1 MVIFYTFSEL
11 LWLKTFE
18 KSLLPELMTFWFTIG
33 GKLGE
38 GRTVLIR
45 SRLYRII
52 WALENFNL
60 KGIVESIANVI
71 FEQTF
76 MVATI

>member
-1 MVIFYTFSEL
+1 MVENFWKVAF
-11 LWLKTFE
+11 
-18 KSLLPELMTFWFTIG
+18 PELMTFCITIG
-33 GKLGE
+33 WKLGE